1 MLDLQDKSLDELQ
14 SLVAEAQAALQ
25 AKQNAMRKEVMAEMK
40 HLAASIGVTINIIE
54 NDKNAKPT
62 KPAVAPKYRNPDN
75 DGETWTGR
83 GLRPRWLQERMDNG
97 AKLEDFLIG

>member
-40 HLAASIGVTINIIE
+40 HLDIM
-54 NDKNAKPT
+54 
-62 KPAVAPKYRNPDN
+62 Y
-75 DGETWTGR
+75 
-83 GLRPRWLQERMDNG
+83 
-97 AKLEDFLIG
+97 